1 MSTSD
6 AAAPTLATARILLV
20 DDHPVVR
27 GGVRALLADEPD
39 ILVCGEA
46 GSGREAIQLLGTLKP
61 DLVLLDLSLPDI
73 DGIELIKDI
82 QARFP
87 DTRVLVLSLRDEAV
101 YAERALHAGALG
113 YLTKGKPRPEILHAV
128 RKALEGHVYLSQ
140 DLADRVVGRG
150 VTAAQA
156 ATRAPAVGDLSD
168 RELQVF
174 TAVGQGLGPREIA
187 EKLHLSPRTI
197 ETYRAHIRR
206 KLHLED
212 AAALRHYAVE
222 WMRTQE

>member
-1 MSTSD
+1 MSMPDSSPALT
-6 AAAPTLATARILLV
+6 ATARILLV

-46 GSGREAIQLLGTLKP
+46 GTGREAIQLLGTLNP
-61 DLVLLDLSLPDI
+61 DLVLLDLSLPDM

-82 QARFP
+82 RARFP
-87 DTRVLVLSLRDEAV
+87 DVRVLVLSLRDEAV

-113 YLTKGKPRPEILHAV
+113 FLTKGKPRPEILHAI
-128 RKALEGHVYLSQ
+128 RKALEGHVYVSQ
-140 DLADRVVGRG
+140 DLADRVIGRG
-150 VTAAQA
+150 LVGGHPDAVT
-156 ATRAPAVGDLSD
+156 PAVSELSD

-174 TAVGQGLGPREIA
+174 TAIGQGLGPREIA

-206 KLHLED
+206 KLHLDD